1 MSSDTVDRKKYN
13 RTKLILS
20 LVSTIIGITFILT
33 IVLSG
38 FSSAMNRYVESL
50 FGNIY
55 LQLLSF
61 VIIIGFIESIL
72 TFPLSYYSGFRMEH
86 QYGMS
91 NQTFFQWMKENL
103 KGASVGAVIGL
114 PLLLVFYYCL
124 ITFQDNWWLPVATV
138 FFLFSVL
145 LARIAPTLIFP
156 LFYKF
161 KPIENESLKNK
172 LVQLCSGVNMKIA
185 GIFEFNM
192 SKTTK
197 KANAAFAGIGKS
209 KRIILADT
217 LLEHFSE
224 EEIEVVFAHEVGH
237 YYHKHIAKSIL
248 LSIVSIFL
256 GLFVTSHFYKLLL
269 PVFGFASIAD
279 IAALPLL
286 GLLLM
291 LFGFVTGPI
300 NNALSRAYERQADA
314 YALNKTKNKTAFI
327 GAMQRLSVMNL
338 ADDDPHPLVE
348 FLFYSHPAISKRIR
362 AAESFT
368 LSNAT
373 DSQI

>member
-1 MSSDTVDRKKYN
+1 MDSEIIDKKKYN

-20 LVSTIIGITFILT
+20 LISTTIGIIFILG
-33 IVLSG
+33 IVLFG
-38 FSSAMNRYVESL
+38 FSSALNRYVESL
-50 FGNIY
+50 SGNPY
-55 LQLLSF
+55 LQFLYF
-61 VIIIGFIESIL
+61 VALIGFIESVL
-72 TFPLSYYSGFRMEH
+72 TFPISYYSGFRMEH
-86 QYGMS
+86 QYSMS
-91 NQTFFQWMKENL
+91 NQTLFQWMKENL
-103 KGASVGAVIGL
+103 KGVAVGAVIGL

-124 ITFQDNWWLPVATV
+124 VTFQDNWWLPVASV
-138 FFLFSVL
+138 FFLCSIL
-145 LARIAPTLIFP
+145 LARVAPTLIFP

-161 KPIENESLKNK
+161 KPIKNESLKIK
-172 LVQLCSGVNMKIA
+172 LIRLCSGVNMNIA
-185 GIFEFNM
+185 GIVEFNM

-237 YYHKHIAKSIL
+237 YYHKHITKSIL

-256 GLFVTSHFYKLLL
+256 GLFVTSYCYKLLL
-269 PVFGFASIAD
+269 PVFGFMSITD

-300 NNALSRAYERQADA
+300 NNALSRAHERQADA
-314 YALNKTKNKTAFI
+314 YALNTTKNKAAFI
-327 GAMQRLSVMNL
+327 AAMQRLSVMNL
-338 ADDDPHPLVE
+338 ADDEPHPWVE
-348 FLFYSHPAISKRIR
+348 FLFYSHPAISKRVR
-362 AAESFT
+362 AAES
-368 LSNAT
+368 LVW
-373 DSQI
+373 